1 MSKLRHYRSMD
12 QPCSSTCVVIRKKT
26 MTAICFVCNLPIMS
40 HQVGLVWQGG
50 NGWDDLVR
58 EQVGPRLGGRRD
70 SAAQIT
76 TPPSTSPPPG
86 LQRRR
91 RSSLAQLTDI
101 LREWSG
107 GTTKQQQQHHQQQQQ
122 QQLAQQASRSKAQLN
137 RRETLADLARSL
149 PWRTS
154 TTTDASTGAGGGGGG
169 SGGGACTTY
178 MAPRKRRES
187 SADSG
192 IRSMRSRR
200 DSNTAEF
207 VRHWNRRESGAVEE
221 QPSSCVAVPVVVE
234 CSKSA
239 SRRGSG
245 ESYLSGSRRDS
256 NVAGRVTTPPPPGK
270 YQMAK
275 KRDSL
280 AAPEFPNFRQE
291 QRPST
296 SSAGSCSD
304 HSMPLISTH
313 SSTSTHHLAT
323 HSQQVDSACQALP
336 PPTII
341 TSSVTPP
348 ATSPTAPKGRR
359 DSQTQCG
366 RVNRRDSKAGV
377 SPERAPRLQRLQ
389 RQATAFDEGCLPGGG
404 GGSRRGSQPAL
415 SPDPP
420 DDCGERRTSRRDSL
434 SPDSA
439 SRGGRRDSRTHL
451 SPDRSHER
459 DGSPRRHTLR
469 RQSSS
474 AARSPR
480 SPDSN
485 SCCSSRDPSPCSRPQ
500 TQTTVE
506 QNQRPAIRRQ
516 STTEE
521 ILIARGFRR
530 QSTTEEMIRCRNF
543 RRQSSQSDDVCRY
556 RGRRD
561 SSAQIIDGT
570 IGTMTVETT
579 STFFDS
585 STQTEPSPLYD
596 NNHYHEECLRCNS
609 CGLNLTG
616 PNQKRARRFK
626 NQILCDLHF
635 ADVALMECSDFM
647 QQLRSFK
654 PQSLGCAVARR
665 KSSTTLIF
673 PLPPQACSDEF
684 CEEYP
689 HNLMPTPGYWIECS
703 RQKITMPTPHT
714 IWDESDSEHE
724 DIRAGSA
731 SDAYLERECS
741 DLYEDDEDSE
751 ATPSNSL
758 RMTTILYSL
767 HTFRHHSIFYSLR
780 YLRTFQETLNG
791 RDQFRILVRAGSY
804 TVHGLIPAS
813 CVFADRYNREEV
825 VRSLGKEVNLNPPLT
840 LGQLPDTPEELLKLD
855 QVFIKSELKVGVIFV
870 KEDQYTEEQIL
881 DNNENSPLFDEFLT
895 LLGDRVRLRGFDK
908 YKGGLDTVHDLTG
921 LFSVYTNWRNIEIM
935 FHVSTLLPYEKHDPQ
950 KLQRK
955 RHIGND
961 IVCVV
966 FLEADNTRFSPA
978 CIKSHFLHTFIL
990 VRVSARIKHKPTRYE
1005 VSVVTRDEVGAYK
1018 PYLWEQSVF
1027 EKGPMFREWLLT
1039 KIVNGERASY
1049 SAPKFAR
1056 MQERTR
1062 SQMLEDLVMNLSNHA
1077 ETGQIPKPY
1086 RRGSWRPIGEDE
1098 YIKMLHARVLDNNT
1112 HHEQQQQLQLQLQH
1126 MQHLPAMHNIC
1137 CYCNNNGNEL
1147 QSQSQNINNN
1157 INNDN
1162 NNTTTTHRHNNNH
1175 NNKYSEQQPQQQ
1187 PQQLESQQQLLQQ
1200 LLLSTS
1206 SLTHTSC
1213 CAMLHLCARHSHM
1226 RPSSPLLDS
1235 VRDQFED
1242 YDQLAKDFTRVF
1254 LNEEPSCLTNAHL
1267 FDVVFLVGQSK
1278 QKARFIGVRAILGVR
1293 SRVFQEML
1301 YGIQTGFGSPQ
1312 IPVAE
1317 IFARPA
1323 PSLVS
1328 PQNQKPKSNNYLTVP
1343 DSDSIRPKS
1352 VPSSPMVKRAFSRL
1366 GTITAGWGR
1375 SIRNKNT
1382 NQLNPD
1388 DKKKWIS
1395 STDCSNRDSKDK
1407 DKDKPGNNQLAV
1419 PRLSVCA
1426 DAQKVD
1432 RAKLAQTEFN
1442 IIEFDPDTFR
1452 VLLDYLHTGTCP
1464 LTCVSIPGLL
1474 CAAEH
1479 YDLPELLQA
1488 CFHHCKQFLRIEV
1501 VCPMLISLENYYWRY
1516 TSASELVN
1524 MILSFVE
1531 SKAHSL
1537 FKCPEFLHLSESM
1550 VQMIMCRELQTPEI
1564 RKFEAML
1571 AWAQHKVGKLKNH
1584 PNKDTQFEFECIMER
1599 LTRDL
1604 NLCRISPSELLTVVL
1619 PSKSMKNERIMET
1632 LMVQVNL
1639 GTYRMP
1645 ELDAYRQQLR
1655 QQESAEA
1662 TVQVHRVVHQQHHH
1676 QNHQNHPTPAL
1687 DARAYAMASL
1697 AAALEMQNQ
1706 SHPAI
1711 RDAADEEVE
1720 LYASFDNAPSTS
1732 RVAAQMQAAK
1742 EARRKRWAA
1751 DGASGSSG
1759 DGGCASG
1766 SSGSGRRY

>member
-12 QPCSSTCVVIRKKT
+12 QPSTNVVIRKKT

-58 EQVGPRLGGRRD
+58 EQLEESTIRQRLGGRRD

-107 GTTKQQQQHHQQQQQ
+107 GGGAKQQQQQS
-122 QQLAQQASRSKAQLN
+122 QQAARNKAQLN

-154 TTTDASTGAGGGGGG
+154 TTDASTGAGTG
-169 SGGGACTTY
+169 SGNNTTY
-178 MAPRKRRES
+178 IAPRKRRES

-207 VRHWNRRESGAVEE
+207 VKHWNRRESTTVEE
-221 QPSSCVAVPVVVE
+221 QSGSVAVNVVVE

-245 ESYLSGSRRDS
+245 ESYLSSSRRDS
-256 NVAGRVTTPPPPGK
+256 NVAGRVTTPPPPSK
-270 YQMAK
+270 YQVTK

-304 HSMPLISTH
+304 HSMPLIST
-313 SSTSTHHLAT
+313 STYHH
-323 HSQQVDSACQALP
+323 QQVDSACQALP

-359 DSQTQCG
+359 DSTTQCG
-366 RVNRRDSKAGV
+366 RVNRRDSKAGI

-389 RQATAFDEGCLPGGG
+389 RQATAFDESCLP

-420 DDCGERRTSRRDSL
+420 EDCERRTSRRDSL

-485 SCCSSRDPSPCSRPQ
+485 SCSSSRDPSPCSRQPPMPA
-500 TQTTVE
+500 VE

-751 ATPSNSL
+751 ATPSP
-758 RMTTILYSL
+758 RKKTTIEEQWDQQGAFELISVEQETYEKYFYGTEHWNYFTSDEDL
-767 HTFRHHSIFYSLR
+767 GPVILSIK
-780 YLRTFQETLNG
+780 QETLNG

-1086 RRGSWRPIGEDE
+1086 RRGSWRPIG
-1098 YIKMLHARVLDNNT
+1098 
-1112 HHEQQQQLQLQLQH
+1112 
-1126 MQHLPAMHNIC
+1126 
-1137 CYCNNNGNEL
+1137 
-1147 QSQSQNINNN
+1147 
-1157 INNDN
+1157 
-1162 NNTTTTHRHNNNH
+1162 
-1175 NNKYSEQQPQQQ
+1175 
-1187 PQQLESQQQLLQQ
+1187 
-1200 LLLSTS
+1200 
-1206 SLTHTSC
+1206 
-1213 CAMLHLCARHSHM
+1213 HM

-1254 LNEEPSCLTNAHL
+1254 LNDEPSCLTNAHL

-1531 SKAHSL
+1531 SKAHAL
-1537 FKCPEFLHLSESM
+1537 FKCPEFLNLSESM

-1571 AWAQHKVGKLKNH
+1571 AWAQHKVAKLKNH

-1662 TVQVHRVVHQQHHH
+1662 TVQVHR
-1676 QNHQNHPTPAL
+1676 
-1687 DARAYAMASL
+1687 
-1697 AAALEMQNQ
+1697 
-1706 SHPAI
+1706 
-1711 RDAADEEVE
+1711 
-1720 LYASFDNAPSTS
+1720 
-1732 RVAAQMQAAK
+1732 
-1742 EARRKRWAA
+1742 
-1751 DGASGSSG
+1751 
-1759 DGGCASG
+1759 GG
-1766 SSGSGRRY
+1766 

>member
-1 MSKLRHYRSMD
+1 
-12 QPCSSTCVVIRKKT
+12 
-26 MTAICFVCNLPIMS
+26 
-40 HQVGLVWQGG
+40 
-50 NGWDDLVR
+50 
-58 EQVGPRLGGRRD
+58 
-70 SAAQIT
+70 
-76 TPPSTSPPPG
+76 
-86 LQRRR
+86 
-91 RSSLAQLTDI
+91 
-101 LREWSG
+101 
-107 GTTKQQQQHHQQQQQ
+107 
-122 QQLAQQASRSKAQLN
+122 
-137 RRETLADLARSL
+137 
-149 PWRTS
+149 
-154 TTTDASTGAGGGGGG
+154 
-169 SGGGACTTY
+169 
-178 MAPRKRRES
+178 
-187 SADSG
+187 
-192 IRSMRSRR
+192 
-200 DSNTAEF
+200 
-207 VRHWNRRESGAVEE
+207 
-221 QPSSCVAVPVVVE
+221 
-234 CSKSA
+234 
-239 SRRGSG
+239 
-245 ESYLSGSRRDS
+245 
-256 NVAGRVTTPPPPGK
+256 
-270 YQMAK
+270 
-275 KRDSL
+275 
-280 AAPEFPNFRQE
+280 
-291 QRPST
+291 
-296 SSAGSCSD
+296 
-304 HSMPLISTH
+304 
-313 SSTSTHHLAT
+313 
-323 HSQQVDSACQALP
+323 
-336 PPTII
+336 
-341 TSSVTPP
+341 
-348 ATSPTAPKGRR
+348 
-359 DSQTQCG
+359 
-366 RVNRRDSKAGV
+366 
-377 SPERAPRLQRLQ
+377 
-389 RQATAFDEGCLPGGG
+389 
-404 GGSRRGSQPAL
+404 
-415 SPDPP
+415 
-420 DDCGERRTSRRDSL
+420 
-434 SPDSA
+434 
-439 SRGGRRDSRTHL
+439 
-451 SPDRSHER
+451 
-459 DGSPRRHTLR
+459 
-469 RQSSS
+469 
-474 AARSPR
+474 
-480 SPDSN
+480 
-485 SCCSSRDPSPCSRPQ
+485 
-500 TQTTVE
+500 
-506 QNQRPAIRRQ
+506 
-516 STTEE
+516 
-521 ILIARGFRR
+521 
-530 QSTTEEMIRCRNF
+530 
-543 RRQSSQSDDVCRY
+543 
-556 RGRRD
+556 
-561 SSAQIIDGT
+561 
-570 IGTMTVETT
+570 
-579 STFFDS
+579 
-585 STQTEPSPLYD
+585 
-596 NNHYHEECLRCNS
+596 
-609 CGLNLTG
+609 
-616 PNQKRARRFK
+616 
-626 NQILCDLHF
+626 
-635 ADVALMECSDFM
+635 MECSDFM

-703 RQKITMPTPHT
+703 RQKITLQTPHT

-751 ATPSNSL
+751 ATPSP
-758 RMTTILYSL
+758 RKKTTIEEQWDQQGAFELISVEQETYEKYFYGTEHWNYFTSDEDL
-767 HTFRHHSIFYSLR
+767 GPVILSIK
-780 YLRTFQETLNG
+780 QETLNG

-870 KEDQYTEEQIL
+870 KEEQYTEEQIL
-881 DNNENSPLFDEFLT
+881 DNNENSALFDEFLT

-1098 YIKMLHARVLDNNT
+1098 YFKMLHARVLDNNS
-1112 HHEQQQQLQLQLQH
+1112 HQQQQQQQQSQQQQQQQLQNNCIFCIYANSSSQEQSALGLMLAAGNTYTTHTQQQQQQQQLQ
-1126 MQHLPAMHNIC
+1126 
-1137 CYCNNNGNEL
+1137 
-1147 QSQSQNINNN
+1147 
-1157 INNDN
+1157 
-1162 NNTTTTHRHNNNH
+1162 TTTTTTA
-1175 NNKYSEQQPQQQ
+1175 EQR
-1187 PQQLESQQQLLQQ
+1187 LQQ
-1200 LLLSTS
+1200 S
-1206 SLTHTSC
+1206 SIS
-1213 CAMLHLCARHSHM
+1213 MLHLCLRHSHM

-1254 LNEEPSCLTNAHL
+1254 LNDEPSCLTNAHL

-1278 QKARFIGVRAILGVR
+1278 QKARLIGVRAILGVR

-1328 PQNQKPKSNNYLTVP
+1328 PQNQKPKTNNYLTVP

-1395 STDCSNRDSKDK
+1395 STDYRDSKDK
-1407 DKDKPGNNQLAV
+1407 DKDKPGSNQLAV

-1571 AWAQHKVGKLKNH
+1571 AWAQHKVAKLKNH

-1662 TVQVHRVVHQQHHH
+1662 NVQVHRATSSVDT
-1676 QNHQNHPTPAL
+1676 PTASYYASGMPL
-1687 DARAYAMASL
+1687 PQPHTDARAYAMASVAL
-1697 AAALEMQNQ
+1697 ALEQQ
-1706 SHPAI
+1706 QQQQQQQQQHSS
-1711 RDAADEEVE
+1711 RDATDEEVE
-1720 LYASFDNAPSTS
+1720 LYASFDSAPSTS

-1742 EARRKRWAA
+1742 EARRKRWQG
-1751 DGASGSSG
+1751 DGASGSS

>member
-1 MSKLRHYRSMD
+1 MPKLRQYRSVD
-12 QPCSSTCVVIRKKT
+12 QPSVSTNIRKKN
-26 MTAICFVCNLPIMS
+26 MTAVCFVCNLPILS
-40 HQVGLVWQGG
+40 HQVGLVWTGG

-58 EQVGPRLGGRRD
+58 EQLEESTVRQRLGGRRD
-70 SAAQIT
+70 SAAQINS
-76 TPPSTSPPPG
+76 PPSTSPPSG

-107 GTTKQQQQHHQQQQQ
+107 GGAKQQSQ
-122 QQLAQQASRSKAQLN
+122 AQRQKAQLN

-154 TTTDASTGAGGGGGG
+154 TTDASTGAG
-169 SGGGACTTY
+169 STTTY
-178 MAPRKRRES
+178 IMPRKRRES

-207 VRHWNRRESGAVEE
+207 VKHWNRRESTAGEE
-221 QPSSCVAVPVVVE
+221 SNVAVSVVVE
-234 CSKSA
+234 GSGRIS

-245 ESYLSGSRRDS
+245 ESYLSSRRDS
-256 NVAGRVTTPPPPGK
+256 NIGRAPTPPPPPKISGAA
-270 YQMAK
+270 AK

-280 AAPEFPNFRQE
+280 AAPDFPTFRQE

-296 SSAGSCSD
+296 SSSGFDSV
-304 HSMPLISTH
+304 PLISTT
-313 SSTSTHHLAT
+313 TSN
-323 HSQQVDSACQALP
+323 QVDSACQALP

-348 ATSPTAPKGRR
+348 ATSPTAPLKGRR
-359 DSQTQCG
+359 DSTTQCG
-366 RVNRRDSKAGV
+366 RVNRRDSKAGI

-389 RQATAFDEGCLPGGG
+389 RQATAFDESCLPGGG
-404 GGSRRGSQPAL
+404 RRDSQPAL
-415 SPDPP
+415 SPDPVE
-420 DDCGERRTSRRDSL
+420 DCERRTSRRDSL

-439 SRGGRRDSRTHL
+439 SRGGRRDSRAHL
-451 SPDRSHER
+451 SPDRSHDR
-459 DGSPRRHTLR
+459 DGSPRRQTLR

-474 AARSPR
+474 AARSSR

-485 SCCSSRDPSPCSRPQ
+485 SCSSSRDPSPGSRPPNLPSG
-500 TQTTVE
+500 E
-506 QNQRPAIRRQ
+506 PSSRPAIRRQ

-521 ILIARGFRR
+521 IFIARGFRR

-543 RRQSSQSDDVCRY
+543 RRQSSQSDDVYRY

-561 SSAQIIDGT
+561 SSAQITDGT
-570 IGTMTVETT
+570 IGSMTVETT
-579 STFFDS
+579 STLFDS
-585 STQTEPSPLYD
+585 GTQTEPSPLYD
-596 NNHYHEECLRCNS
+596 NNLYHEECLRCNS
-609 CGLNLTG
+609 CGINLTG

-635 ADVALMECSDFM
+635 ADVSLMETSDFM

-673 PLPPQACSDEF
+673 PLPPQACSDEI

-689 HNLMPTPGYWIECS
+689 HSLMPTPGYWIECS
-703 RQKITMPTPHT
+703 RQKISGHLQHT

-724 DIRAGSA
+724 DVRAGSS

-751 ATPSNSL
+751 ATP
-758 RMTTILYSL
+758 RKKTTIEEQWDQNGAFELISVEQETYEKY
-767 HTFRHHSIFYSLR
+767 FYSTEHWNYFTSDDDLGPVI
-780 YLRTFQETLNG
+780 LSIKQETLKG

-855 QVFIKSELKVGVIFV
+855 QVFIKSELKVGVIYV
-870 KEDQYTEEQIL
+870 KEDQYSEEQIL
-881 DNNENSPLFDEFLT
+881 DNNENSILFDEFLT

-908 YKGGLDTVHDLTG
+908 YKGGLDAVHDLTG
-921 LFSVYTNWRNIEIM
+921 LYSVYTNWRNIEIM

-1086 RRGSWRPIGEDE
+1086 RRGSWRPIG
-1098 YIKMLHARVLDNNT
+1098 
-1112 HHEQQQQLQLQLQH
+1112 
-1126 MQHLPAMHNIC
+1126 
-1137 CYCNNNGNEL
+1137 
-1147 QSQSQNINNN
+1147 
-1157 INNDN
+1157 
-1162 NNTTTTHRHNNNH
+1162 
-1175 NNKYSEQQPQQQ
+1175 
-1187 PQQLESQQQLLQQ
+1187 
-1200 LLLSTS
+1200 
-1206 SLTHTSC
+1206 
-1213 CAMLHLCARHSHM
+1213 HM

-1254 LNEEPSCLTNAHL
+1254 LNEEPSCLQNAHL

-1382 NQLNPD
+1382 NQLNPE

-1407 DKDKPGNNQLAV
+1407 DKDKSANNQLAV

-1432 RAKLAQTEFN
+1432 RAKMAQTEFN

-1524 MILSFVE
+1524 MILSFIENKV
-1531 SKAHSL
+1531 HVL
-1537 FKCPEFLHLSESM
+1537 FKSPDYLTLSESI
-1550 VQMIMCRELQTPEI
+1550 VQMIMNRELQMPEI

-1571 AWAQHKVGKLKNH
+1571 MWAKHKVSKSKNH

-1619 PSKSMKNERIMET
+1619 PSKALKNERIMET
-1632 LMVQVNL
+1632 LMMQVNL
-1639 GTYRMP
+1639 GTYRMQ
-1645 ELDAYRQQLR
+1645 ELDEYRQQLR
-1655 QQESAEA
+1655 SQESAEA
-1662 TVQVHRVVHQQHHH
+1662 TVQVHR
-1676 QNHQNHPTPAL
+1676 
-1687 DARAYAMASL
+1687 
-1697 AAALEMQNQ
+1697 
-1706 SHPAI
+1706 
-1711 RDAADEEVE
+1711 
-1720 LYASFDNAPSTS
+1720 
-1732 RVAAQMQAAK
+1732 
-1742 EARRKRWAA
+1742 
-1751 DGASGSSG
+1751 
-1759 DGGCASG
+1759 GG
-1766 SSGSGRRY
+1766 

>member
-12 QPCSSTCVVIRKKT
+12 QPSSSGCVAIRKKT
-26 MTAICFVCNLPIMS
+26 MTAVCFVCNLPIMS
-40 HQVGLVWQGG
+40 HQVGLVWSGG

-58 EQVGPRLGGRRD
+58 EQLEESTIRQRLGGRRD

-107 GTTKQQQQHHQQQQQ
+107 GTKQQTQQQQQ
-122 QQLAQQASRSKAQLN
+122 QQAQQQARNNKAQLN

-154 TTTDASTGAGGGGGG
+154 TTDASTGAGGAGAGCSS
-169 SGGGACTTY
+169 SGGNITY
-178 MAPRKRRES
+178 IAPRKRRES

-192 IRSMRSRR
+192 IRSIRSRR

-207 VRHWNRRESGAVEE
+207 VKHWNRRESAAVEE
-221 QPSSCVAVPVVVE
+221 PPPSHISVNVVVVE
-234 CSKSA
+234 TATKSA

-245 ESYLSGSRRDS
+245 ESYLSSSRRDS
-256 NVAGRVTTPPPPGK
+256 NVAGRVTTPPPPPK
-270 YQMAK
+270 YQVTK

-296 SSAGSCSD
+296 SSAGSCHSD
-304 HSMPLISTH
+304 SVSVPLIQYH
-313 SSTSTHHLAT
+313 
-323 HSQQVDSACQALP
+323 QQVDSACQALP

-348 ATSPTAPKGRR
+348 ATSPTAPKSRR
-359 DSQTQCG
+359 DSTTQCG
-366 RVNRRDSKAGV
+366 RVNRRDSKAGH
-377 SPERAPRLQRLQ
+377 SPERAPRMNRLQ
-389 RQATAFDEGCLPGGG
+389 RQATAFDESVLP

-420 DDCGERRTSRRDSL
+420 EDCERRASRRDSL

-451 SPDRSHER
+451 SPDRTHER

-474 AARSPR
+474 AARHSPE
-480 SPDSN
+480 SN
-485 SCCSSRDPSPCSRPQ
+485 SCGSSRDPSPCSRPPPLP
-500 TQTTVE
+500 TVE
-506 QNQRPAIRRQ
+506 QSQRPAIRRQ

-703 RQKITMPTPHT
+703 RQKISMPTPHT

-724 DIRAGSA
+724 DARAGSA

-751 ATPSNSL
+751 ATPSP
-758 RMTTILYSL
+758 RKKTTIEEQWDQQGAFELISVEQETYEKYFYGTEHWNYFTSDEDL
-767 HTFRHHSIFYSLR
+767 GPVILSIK
-780 YLRTFQETLNG
+780 QETLNG

-1086 RRGSWRPIGEDE
+1086 RRGSWRPIG
-1098 YIKMLHARVLDNNT
+1098 
-1112 HHEQQQQLQLQLQH
+1112 
-1126 MQHLPAMHNIC
+1126 
-1137 CYCNNNGNEL
+1137 
-1147 QSQSQNINNN
+1147 
-1157 INNDN
+1157 
-1162 NNTTTTHRHNNNH
+1162 
-1175 NNKYSEQQPQQQ
+1175 
-1187 PQQLESQQQLLQQ
+1187 
-1200 LLLSTS
+1200 
-1206 SLTHTSC
+1206 
-1213 CAMLHLCARHSHM
+1213 HM

-1254 LNEEPSCLTNAHL
+1254 LNEEPSCLSNSHL

-1375 SIRNKNT
+1375 SIRNKNS

-1395 STDCSNRDSKDK
+1395 STDYRDSKDK

-1531 SKAHSL
+1531 SKAHAL

-1571 AWAQHKVGKLKNH
+1571 AWAQHKVAKLKNH

-1662 TVQVHRVVHQQHHH
+1662 TVQVHR
-1676 QNHQNHPTPAL
+1676 
-1687 DARAYAMASL
+1687 
-1697 AAALEMQNQ
+1697 
-1706 SHPAI
+1706 
-1711 RDAADEEVE
+1711 
-1720 LYASFDNAPSTS
+1720 
-1732 RVAAQMQAAK
+1732 
-1742 EARRKRWAA
+1742 
-1751 DGASGSSG
+1751 
-1759 DGGCASG
+1759 GG
-1766 SSGSGRRY
+1766 

>member
-12 QPCSSTCVVIRKKT
+12 QPSSSGCVAIRKKT
-26 MTAICFVCNLPIMS
+26 MTAVCFVCNLPIMS
-40 HQVGLVWQGG
+40 HQVGLVWSGG

-58 EQVGPRLGGRRD
+58 EQLEESTIRQRLGGRRD

-107 GTTKQQQQHHQQQQQ
+107 GTKQQTQQQQQ
-122 QQLAQQASRSKAQLN
+122 QAQQQARNKGQLN

-154 TTTDASTGAGGGGGG
+154 TTDASTGAGGAGAGCSS
-169 SGGGACTTY
+169 SGGNITY
-178 MAPRKRRES
+178 IAPRKRRES

-192 IRSMRSRR
+192 IRSIRSRR
-200 DSNTAEF
+200 ESNTAEF
-207 VRHWNRRESGAVEE
+207 VKHWNRRESTAVEE
-221 QPSSCVAVPVVVE
+221 LPPSHISVNVVVVE
-234 CSKSA
+234 ATKSA

-245 ESYLSGSRRDS
+245 ESYLSSSRRDS
-256 NVAGRVTTPPPPGK
+256 NVAGRVTTPPPPPK
-270 YQMAK
+270 NQVAK

-296 SSAGSCSD
+296 SSAGSCHSD
-304 HSMPLISTH
+304 SVSVPLIQYH
-313 SSTSTHHLAT
+313 
-323 HSQQVDSACQALP
+323 QQVDSACQALP

-359 DSQTQCG
+359 DSTTQCG
-366 RVNRRDSKAGV
+366 RVNRRDSKAGH
-377 SPERAPRLQRLQ
+377 SPERAPRMNRLQ
-389 RQATAFDEGCLPGGG
+389 RQATAFDESVLP

-420 DDCGERRTSRRDSL
+420 EDCERRASRRDSL

-451 SPDRSHER
+451 SPDRTHER
-459 DGSPRRHTLR
+459 DGSPRRQTLR

-474 AARSPR
+474 AARH

-485 SCCSSRDPSPCSRPQ
+485 SCGSSRDPSPCSRPPPLP
-500 TQTTVE
+500 TVE

-703 RQKITMPTPHT
+703 RQKISMPTPHT

-751 ATPSNSL
+751 ATPSP
-758 RMTTILYSL
+758 RKKTTIEEQWDQQGAFELISVEQETYEKYFYGTEHWNYFTSDEDL
-767 HTFRHHSIFYSLR
+767 GPVILSIK
-780 YLRTFQETLNG
+780 QETLNG

-1086 RRGSWRPIGEDE
+1086 RRGSWRPIG
-1098 YIKMLHARVLDNNT
+1098 
-1112 HHEQQQQLQLQLQH
+1112 
-1126 MQHLPAMHNIC
+1126 
-1137 CYCNNNGNEL
+1137 
-1147 QSQSQNINNN
+1147 
-1157 INNDN
+1157 
-1162 NNTTTTHRHNNNH
+1162 
-1175 NNKYSEQQPQQQ
+1175 
-1187 PQQLESQQQLLQQ
+1187 
-1200 LLLSTS
+1200 
-1206 SLTHTSC
+1206 
-1213 CAMLHLCARHSHM
+1213 HM

-1254 LNEEPSCLTNAHL
+1254 LNEEPSCLSNSHL

-1375 SIRNKNT
+1375 SIRNKNS

-1531 SKAHSL
+1531 SKAHAL

-1571 AWAQHKVGKLKNH
+1571 AWAQHKVAKLKNH

-1662 TVQVHRVVHQQHHH
+1662 TVQVHRVYPPNDV
-1676 QNHQNHPTPAL
+1676 
-1687 DARAYAMASL
+1687 RAYAMASL
-1697 AAALEMQNQ
+1697 AAALDMQQ
-1706 SHPAI
+1706 QQTQQ
-1711 RDAADEEVE
+1711 RDATDEEVE
-1720 LYASFDNAPSTS
+1720 LYASFDMGPSTS

-1742 EARRKRWAA
+1742 EARRKRWAT

-1766 SSGSGRRY
+1766 SSGSGRR

>member
-12 QPCSSTCVVIRKKT
+12 QPSTSCVVIRKKT

-58 EQVGPRLGGRRD
+58 EQLEESTIRQRLGGRRD

-107 GTTKQQQQHHQQQQQ
+107 GTKQQHHQQQQAQ
-122 QQLAQQASRSKAQLN
+122 QQAARSKAQLN

-154 TTTDASTGAGGGGGG
+154 TTTDASTGAGGG
-169 SGGGACTTY
+169 SGGGTTY
-178 MAPRKRRES
+178 IAPRKRRES

-221 QPSSCVAVPVVVE
+221 QQQTSTCVSVPVVVE
-234 CSKSA
+234 CTKSA

-245 ESYLSGSRRDS
+245 ESYLSSSRRDS
-256 NVAGRVTTPPPPGK
+256 TVAGRVTTPPPPGK
-270 YQMAK
+270 YQMGK

-304 HSMPLISTH
+304 HSTSLYHQP
-313 SSTSTHHLAT
+313 STSTHHLHLA
-323 HSQQVDSACQALP
+323 HHAALQVDSACQALP

-359 DSQTQCG
+359 DSTTQCG

-404 GGSRRGSQPAL
+404 SRRGSQPAL

-420 DDCGERRTSRRDSL
+420 EDCERRTSRRDSL

-485 SCCSSRDPSPCSRPQ
+485 SCCSSRDPSPCSRPPPLP
-500 TQTTVE
+500 TVE

-751 ATPSNSL
+751 ATPSP
-758 RMTTILYSL
+758 RKKTTIEEQWDQQGAFELISVEQETYEKYFYGTEHWNYFTSDEDL
-767 HTFRHHSIFYSLR
+767 GPVILSIK
-780 YLRTFQETLNG
+780 QETLNG

-1086 RRGSWRPIGEDE
+1086 RRGSWRPIG
-1098 YIKMLHARVLDNNT
+1098 
-1112 HHEQQQQLQLQLQH
+1112 
-1126 MQHLPAMHNIC
+1126 
-1137 CYCNNNGNEL
+1137 
-1147 QSQSQNINNN
+1147 
-1157 INNDN
+1157 
-1162 NNTTTTHRHNNNH
+1162 
-1175 NNKYSEQQPQQQ
+1175 
-1187 PQQLESQQQLLQQ
+1187 
-1200 LLLSTS
+1200 
-1206 SLTHTSC
+1206 
-1213 CAMLHLCARHSHM
+1213 HM

-1395 STDCSNRDSKDK
+1395 STDYRDSKDK

-1452 VLLDYLHTGTCP
+1452 VLLNYLHTGTCP

-1531 SKAHSL
+1531 SKAHAL

-1571 AWAQHKVGKLKNH
+1571 AWAQHKVAKLKNH

-1662 TVQVHRVVHQQHHH
+1662 TVQVHR
-1676 QNHQNHPTPAL
+1676 
-1687 DARAYAMASL
+1687 
-1697 AAALEMQNQ
+1697 
-1706 SHPAI
+1706 
-1711 RDAADEEVE
+1711 
-1720 LYASFDNAPSTS
+1720 
-1732 RVAAQMQAAK
+1732 
-1742 EARRKRWAA
+1742 
-1751 DGASGSSG
+1751 
-1759 DGGCASG
+1759 GG
-1766 SSGSGRRY
+1766 

>member
-12 QPCSSTCVVIRKKT
+12 QPSSSGCVAIRKKT
-26 MTAICFVCNLPIMS
+26 MTAVCFVCNLPIMS
-40 HQVGLVWQGG
+40 HQVGLVWSGG

-58 EQVGPRLGGRRD
+58 EQLEESTIRQRLGGRRD

-107 GTTKQQQQHHQQQQQ
+107 GTKQQTQQQQQ
-122 QQLAQQASRSKAQLN
+122 QQAQQQARNNKAQLN

-154 TTTDASTGAGGGGGG
+154 TTDASTGAGGAGAGCSS
-169 SGGGACTTY
+169 SGGNITY
-178 MAPRKRRES
+178 IAPRKRRES

-192 IRSMRSRR
+192 IRSIRSRR

-207 VRHWNRRESGAVEE
+207 VKHWNRRESAAVEE
-221 QPSSCVAVPVVVE
+221 QPPSHISVNVVVVE
-234 CSKSA
+234 TTTKSA

-245 ESYLSGSRRDS
+245 ESYLSSSRRDS
-256 NVAGRVTTPPPPGK
+256 NVAGRVTTPPPPPK
-270 YQMAK
+270 YQVTK

-296 SSAGSCSD
+296 SSAGSCHSD
-304 HSMPLISTH
+304 SVSVPLIQYH
-313 SSTSTHHLAT
+313 
-323 HSQQVDSACQALP
+323 QQVDSACQALP

-348 ATSPTAPKGRR
+348 ATSPTAPKSRR
-359 DSQTQCG
+359 DSTTQCG
-366 RVNRRDSKAGV
+366 RVNRRDSKAGH
-377 SPERAPRLQRLQ
+377 SPERAPRMNRLQ
-389 RQATAFDEGCLPGGG
+389 RQATAFDESVLP

-420 DDCGERRTSRRDSL
+420 EDCERRASRRDSL

-451 SPDRSHER
+451 SPDRTHER

-474 AARSPR
+474 AARHSPE
-480 SPDSN
+480 SN
-485 SCCSSRDPSPCSRPQ
+485 SCGSSRDPSPCSRPPPLP
-500 TQTTVE
+500 TVE

-703 RQKITMPTPHT
+703 RQKISMPTPHT

-751 ATPSNSL
+751 ATPSP
-758 RMTTILYSL
+758 RKKTTIEEQWDQQGAFELISVEQETYEKYFYGTEHWNYFTSDEDL
-767 HTFRHHSIFYSLR
+767 GPVILSIK
-780 YLRTFQETLNG
+780 QETLNG

-1086 RRGSWRPIGEDE
+1086 RRGSWRPIG
-1098 YIKMLHARVLDNNT
+1098 
-1112 HHEQQQQLQLQLQH
+1112 
-1126 MQHLPAMHNIC
+1126 
-1137 CYCNNNGNEL
+1137 
-1147 QSQSQNINNN
+1147 
-1157 INNDN
+1157 
-1162 NNTTTTHRHNNNH
+1162 
-1175 NNKYSEQQPQQQ
+1175 
-1187 PQQLESQQQLLQQ
+1187 
-1200 LLLSTS
+1200 
-1206 SLTHTSC
+1206 
-1213 CAMLHLCARHSHM
+1213 HM

-1254 LNEEPSCLTNAHL
+1254 LNEEPSCLSNSHL

-1375 SIRNKNT
+1375 SIRNKNS

-1395 STDCSNRDSKDK
+1395 STDYRDSKDK

-1531 SKAHSL
+1531 SKAHAL

-1571 AWAQHKVGKLKNH
+1571 AWAQHKVAKLKNH

-1662 TVQVHRVVHQQHHH
+1662 TVQVHR
-1676 QNHQNHPTPAL
+1676 
-1687 DARAYAMASL
+1687 
-1697 AAALEMQNQ
+1697 
-1706 SHPAI
+1706 
-1711 RDAADEEVE
+1711 
-1720 LYASFDNAPSTS
+1720 
-1732 RVAAQMQAAK
+1732 
-1742 EARRKRWAA
+1742 
-1751 DGASGSSG
+1751 
-1759 DGGCASG
+1759 GG
-1766 SSGSGRRY
+1766 

>member
-12 QPCSSTCVVIRKKT
+12 QPSSTCVVIRKKT

-58 EQVGPRLGGRRD
+58 EQLEESTIRQRLGGRRD

-107 GTTKQQQQHHQQQQQ
+107 GGASKQQQQHHHQQQTQQ
-122 QQLAQQASRSKAQLN
+122 SQSQSRSKAQLN

-154 TTTDASTGAGGGGGG
+154 TTTDASTGAGGGGSG
-169 SGGGACTTY
+169 SVTTY

-200 DSNTAEF
+200 ESNTAEF
-207 VRHWNRRESGAVEE
+207 VRHWNRRESGAVED
-221 QPSSCVAVPVVVE
+221 QPGSSNCGVVVPVVIE

-304 HSMPLISTH
+304 HSQPLLSQH
-313 SSTSTHHLAT
+313 SSTHHLA
-323 HSQQVDSACQALP
+323 HHQQVDTACQALP

-420 DDCGERRTSRRDSL
+420 DQDCERRTSRRDSL

-474 AARSPR
+474 AAGRSPR

-485 SCCSSRDPSPCSRPQ
+485 SCCSSRDPSPCSRPGPQ
-500 TQTTVE
+500 VSTVSE

-751 ATPSNSL
+751 ATPSP
-758 RMTTILYSL
+758 RKKTTIEEQWDQQGAFELISVEQETYEKYFYGTEHWNYFTSDEDL
-767 HTFRHHSIFYSLR
+767 GPVILSIK
-780 YLRTFQETLNG
+780 QETLNG

-1086 RRGSWRPIGEDE
+1086 RRGSWRPIG
-1098 YIKMLHARVLDNNT
+1098 
-1112 HHEQQQQLQLQLQH
+1112 
-1126 MQHLPAMHNIC
+1126 
-1137 CYCNNNGNEL
+1137 
-1147 QSQSQNINNN
+1147 
-1157 INNDN
+1157 
-1162 NNTTTTHRHNNNH
+1162 
-1175 NNKYSEQQPQQQ
+1175 
-1187 PQQLESQQQLLQQ
+1187 
-1200 LLLSTS
+1200 
-1206 SLTHTSC
+1206 
-1213 CAMLHLCARHSHM
+1213 HM

-1407 DKDKPGNNQLAV
+1407 DKDKPGSNQLAV

-1531 SKAHSL
+1531 SKAHAL

-1662 TVQVHRVVHQQHHH
+1662 TVQVHR
-1676 QNHQNHPTPAL
+1676 
-1687 DARAYAMASL
+1687 
-1697 AAALEMQNQ
+1697 
-1706 SHPAI
+1706 
-1711 RDAADEEVE
+1711 
-1720 LYASFDNAPSTS
+1720 
-1732 RVAAQMQAAK
+1732 
-1742 EARRKRWAA
+1742 
-1751 DGASGSSG
+1751 
-1759 DGGCASG
+1759 GG
-1766 SSGSGRRY
+1766 

>member
-12 QPCSSTCVVIRKKT
+12 QPSSSGCVAIRKKT
-26 MTAICFVCNLPIMS
+26 MTAVCFVCNLPIMS
-40 HQVGLVWQGG
+40 HQVGLVWSGG

-58 EQVGPRLGGRRD
+58 EQLEESTIRQRLGGRRD

-107 GTTKQQQQHHQQQQQ
+107 GTKQQTQQQQQ
-122 QQLAQQASRSKAQLN
+122 QQAQQQARNNKAQLN

-154 TTTDASTGAGGGGGG
+154 TTDASTGAGGAGAGCSS
-169 SGGGACTTY
+169 SGGNITY
-178 MAPRKRRES
+178 IAPRKRRES

-192 IRSMRSRR
+192 IRSIRSRR

-207 VRHWNRRESGAVEE
+207 VKHWNRRESAAVEE
-221 QPSSCVAVPVVVE
+221 PPPSHISVNVVVVE
-234 CSKSA
+234 TATKSA

-245 ESYLSGSRRDS
+245 ESYLSSSRRDS
-256 NVAGRVTTPPPPGK
+256 NVAGRVTTPPPPPK
-270 YQMAK
+270 YQVTK

-296 SSAGSCSD
+296 SSAGSCHSD
-304 HSMPLISTH
+304 SVSVPLIQYH
-313 SSTSTHHLAT
+313 
-323 HSQQVDSACQALP
+323 QQVDSACQALP

-348 ATSPTAPKGRR
+348 ATSPTAPKSRR
-359 DSQTQCG
+359 DSTTQCG
-366 RVNRRDSKAGV
+366 RVNRRDSKAGH
-377 SPERAPRLQRLQ
+377 SPERAPRMNRLQ
-389 RQATAFDEGCLPGGG
+389 RQATAFDESVLP

-420 DDCGERRTSRRDSL
+420 EDCERRASRRDSL

-451 SPDRSHER
+451 SPDRTHER

-474 AARSPR
+474 AARHSPE
-480 SPDSN
+480 SN
-485 SCCSSRDPSPCSRPQ
+485 SCGSSRDPSPCSRPPPLP
-500 TQTTVE
+500 TVE
-506 QNQRPAIRRQ
+506 QSQRPAIRRQ

-703 RQKITMPTPHT
+703 RQKISMPTPHT

-724 DIRAGSA
+724 DARAGSA

-751 ATPSNSL
+751 ATPSP
-758 RMTTILYSL
+758 RKKTTIEEQWDQQGAFELISVEQETYEKYFYGTEHWNYFTSDEDL
-767 HTFRHHSIFYSLR
+767 GPVILSIK
-780 YLRTFQETLNG
+780 QETLNG

-1086 RRGSWRPIGEDE
+1086 RRGSWRPIG
-1098 YIKMLHARVLDNNT
+1098 
-1112 HHEQQQQLQLQLQH
+1112 
-1126 MQHLPAMHNIC
+1126 
-1137 CYCNNNGNEL
+1137 
-1147 QSQSQNINNN
+1147 
-1157 INNDN
+1157 
-1162 NNTTTTHRHNNNH
+1162 
-1175 NNKYSEQQPQQQ
+1175 
-1187 PQQLESQQQLLQQ
+1187 
-1200 LLLSTS
+1200 
-1206 SLTHTSC
+1206 
-1213 CAMLHLCARHSHM
+1213 HM

-1254 LNEEPSCLTNAHL
+1254 LNEEPSCLSNSHL

-1375 SIRNKNT
+1375 SIRNKNS

-1395 STDCSNRDSKDK
+1395 STDYRDSKDK

-1531 SKAHSL
+1531 SKAHAL

-1571 AWAQHKVGKLKNH
+1571 AWAQHKVAKLKNH

-1662 TVQVHRVVHQQHHH
+1662 TVQVHRVYPPNDV
-1676 QNHQNHPTPAL
+1676 
-1687 DARAYAMASL
+1687 RAYAMASL
-1697 AAALEMQNQ
+1697 AAALDMQQQQ
-1706 SHPAI
+1706 SQQ
-1711 RDAADEEVE
+1711 RDATDEEVE
-1720 LYASFDNAPSTS
+1720 LYASFNMGPSTS

-1759 DGGCASG
+1759 DGACPSG
-1766 SSGSGRRY
+1766 SSSSGRRY

>member
-1 MSKLRHYRSMD
+1 M
-12 QPCSSTCVVIRKKT
+12 T

-58 EQVGPRLGGRRD
+58 EQLEESTIRQRLGGRRD

-107 GTTKQQQQHHQQQQQ
+107 GTKQQQQHHSQQQQ
-122 QQLAQQASRSKAQLN
+122 QQLQQASRSKAQLN

-154 TTTDASTGAGGGGGG
+154 TTTDASTGAGGSGGGG
-169 SGGGACTTY
+169 CTTY

-221 QPSSCVAVPVVVE
+221 QPSVSVPVVVE

-245 ESYLSGSRRDS
+245 ESYLSSSRRDS

-270 YQMAK
+270 YQMTK

-313 SSTSTHHLAT
+313 SSTHHLA
-323 HSQQVDSACQALP
+323 HQQVDSACQALP

-389 RQATAFDEGCLPGGG
+389 RQATAFDEGCLPGG
-404 GGSRRGSQPAL
+404 SRRGSQPAL

-420 DDCGERRTSRRDSL
+420 DDCERRTSRRDSL

-751 ATPSNSL
+751 ATPSP
-758 RMTTILYSL
+758 RKKTTIEEQWDQQGAFELISVEQETYEKYFYGTEHWNYFTSDEDL
-767 HTFRHHSIFYSLR
+767 GPVILSIK
-780 YLRTFQETLNG
+780 QETLNG

-1086 RRGSWRPIGEDE
+1086 RRGSWRPIG
-1098 YIKMLHARVLDNNT
+1098 
-1112 HHEQQQQLQLQLQH
+1112 
-1126 MQHLPAMHNIC
+1126 
-1137 CYCNNNGNEL
+1137 
-1147 QSQSQNINNN
+1147 
-1157 INNDN
+1157 
-1162 NNTTTTHRHNNNH
+1162 
-1175 NNKYSEQQPQQQ
+1175 
-1187 PQQLESQQQLLQQ
+1187 
-1200 LLLSTS
+1200 
-1206 SLTHTSC
+1206 
-1213 CAMLHLCARHSHM
+1213 HM

-1662 TVQVHRVVHQQHHH
+1662 TVQVHRAH
-1676 QNHQNHPTPAL
+1676 QNHHNPPPI

-1697 AAALEMQNQ
+1697 AAALEMQNSSNPLQ
-1706 SHPAI
+1706 SNAA